1 MEETGV
7 TTNLKL
13 PDPMDLARPHLGDVV
28 ATLESHSPFASVGL
42 SSIHGLSITVD
53 HQEERI
59 HEETPSA
66 GTVLRAFDGKTLR
79 ERSVGSFALSDIQAE
94 ARALAAGLPAN
105 GSSPLDLSGEASGR
119 RDFAL
124 SMAVPPESLSLS
136 EKLDRCRALQS
147 RLRNVD
153 PRVQNARVT
162 YLERIE
168 NSLVRNRQA
177 DMAQAIH
184 RLRLGI
190 VVLVRDGEAVR
201 YNWLTKSHTGGW
213 EGLEFSD
220 EEIGGVV
227 EVALRLLEAGRIDPG
242 EYDVVTTPGV
252 SGTICHESFGH
263 GVETDMF
270 VKERARAAYFIDE
283 TVASSI
289 VDIFDDPTYPGA
301 FGAYYFDDEGTLA
314 RPTKIV
320 EAGVFRGGI
329 TDLGSA
335 TVLGIPRT
343 ANGRRQDY
351 SRKAYARMSNTYFG
365 PGSSGL
371 DDLVGQA
378 GDGIFLQKWSSGM
391 EDPQGWGIQVTCH
404 IAQEIREGRLTG
416 KYFTPVVISG
426 YVPDVLRTVRG
437 VGREVAIEGG
447 WCGKGHKEMVP
458 VSSGGPHMLLRAHL
472 G

>member
-1 MEETGV
+1 MARTNS
-7 TTNLKL
+7 TTSVAL
-13 PDPMDLARPHLGDVV
+13 PDSMNSTRPHLGELV
-28 ATLESHSPFASVGL
+28 AMLEARSPYASVGL
-42 SSIHGLSITVD
+42 SSIHGLSIHVD
-53 HQEERI
+53 HQEERVQ
-59 HEETPSA
+59 EETPSA
-66 GTVLRAFDGKTLR
+66 GAVLRAFDGKTVR
-79 ERSVGSFALSDIQAE
+79 ERAVGSFALADLRSE
-94 ARALAAGLPAN
+94 AQALAGDLPVN
-105 GSSPLDLSGEASGR
+105 GASPLDLSGEAMGQ

-124 SMAVPPESLSLS
+124 SMTVAPETLSVA

-162 YLERIE
+162 YSERIE
-168 NSLVRNRQA
+168 HSLVRNRQA

-184 RLRLGI
+184 RLRMG
-190 VVLVRDGEAVR
+190 VVVVVREGAAVR
-201 YNWLTKSHTGGW
+201 YNWHTKSHTGGL
-213 EGLEFSD
+213 EGLDFSD
-220 EEIGGVV
+220 EEIGAVV
-227 EVALRLLEAGRIDPG
+227 ETALRLLDAGRIDPG
-242 EYDVVTTPGV
+242 EYEVVTTPGV

-270 VKERARAAYFIDE
+270 VKERARAAYFLDQ
-283 TVASSI
+283 TVASSM
-289 VDIFDDPTYPGA
+289 VDIYDDPTYPGA
-301 FGAYYFDDEGTLA
+301 FGAYFFDDEGTLA
-314 RPTKIV
+314 RPTRIV

-335 TVLGIPRT
+335 TALGIPRT

-365 PGSSGL
+365 PGSSAL
-371 DDLVGQA
+371 EDLIAQA
-378 GDGIFLQKWSSGM
+378 GDGVFLQKWSSGM

-404 IAQEIREGRLTG
+404 IAQEIRGGRLTD

-437 VGREVAIEGG
+437 VGQHVAMEGG
-447 WCGKGHKEMVP
+447 WCGKGHKETVP
-458 VSSGGPHMLLRAHL
+458 VSSGGPHMLLRTRL